1 MSPQHQN
8 TIRILLTVLSGDNT
22 LRKEFEMIKVSV
34 NGEIKEININLNV
47 NELIEALGYEVKGF
61 AVAVNT
67 TFVAITSY
75 DKTIIQAGD
84 TIDILAPVQGG

>member
-1 MSPQHQN
+1 
-8 TIRILLTVLSGDNT
+8 
-22 LRKEFEMIKVSV
+22 MIEVSV
-34 NGEIKEININLNV
+34 NGELKQLNEGLNV
-47 NELIEALGYEVKGF
+47 SQMIEALNYKTKGF

-75 DKTIIQAGD
+75 EKTIIKSGD